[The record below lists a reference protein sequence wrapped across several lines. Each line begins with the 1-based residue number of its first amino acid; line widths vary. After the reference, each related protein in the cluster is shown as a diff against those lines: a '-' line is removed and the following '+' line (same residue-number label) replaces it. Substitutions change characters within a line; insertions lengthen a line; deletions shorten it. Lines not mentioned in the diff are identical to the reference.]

1 MGLFDKLLHKKETC
15 SKESIDT
22 QAAPLTVCAP
32 FSGKVIPIHD
42 IPDPVFSEGIVGLG
56 CGIEPEEETVY
67 APFDGVIS
75 QITET
80 KHAIGITSTDGMEL
94 LIHIGIDTVDMN
106 GKGFDVLATE
116 GQQVK
121 AGQPLLT
128 FSLSEIQA
136 ADHPTTT
143 AVLLT
148 NHEDFSALNLMVIG
162 QIQHGLAILKVS
174 K

>member
-1 MGLFDKLLHKKETC
+1 MGLFDKLLHKKETRAN
-15 SKESIDT
+15 EGIDT
-22 QAAPLTVCAP
+22 QAAPFTICAP
-32 FSGKVIPIHD
+32 FSGKVIPVHD

-75 QITET
+75 QIAET

-94 LIHIGIDTVDMN
+94 LIHVGIDTVDMN
-106 GKGFDVLATE
+106 GKGFDTLVTE
-116 GQQVK
+116 GQRVK

-128 FSLSEIQA
+128 FSLSQIEA
-136 ADHPTTT
+136 AGHPTTT

-162 QIQHGLAILKVS
+162 QIQHGQSILKVS